1 MSEVIKPAAS
11 ADAEEVTIRRARLSD
26 AASIAGVR
34 IDSWRASY
42 RGIVPDSYLNS
53 LTPEASVKVWEQVLQ
68 ASSDAA
74 CTFVAEAG
82 GEIIGFASG
91 MTLAESRFGC
101 DAELTAIC
109 VLPDEQR
116 KGLGKKLLANVAATL
131 ISAGATGLMAWV
143 LSKNEGARAF
153 FDALG
158 AEQLYEQTFTWDD
171 GTELDET
178 GFVWRQLKKA

>member
-1 MSEVIKPAAS
+1 MTDNGENQAAADEV
-11 ADAEEVTIRRARLSD
+11 VVRRARPGD

-34 IDSWRASY
+34 IDAWRASY
-42 RGIVPDSYLNS
+42 RGLVPDSYLDH
-53 LTPEASVKVWEQVLQ
+53 LKPEQSVKMWEQVLG

-101 DAELTAIC
+101 DAELSAIC

-116 KGLGKKLLANVAATL
+116 RGLGKRLLANVAATL
-131 ISAGATGLMAWV
+131 IGAGATGLMAWV
-143 LSKNEGARAF
+143 LAKNEGAREF
-153 FDALG
+153 FSSLG
-158 AEQLYEQTFTWDD
+158 AEQLFEQTFTWDD
-171 GTELDET
+171 GSEIDEV
-178 GFVWRQLKKA
+178 GFVWRKLKA

>member
-1 MSEVIKPAAS
+1 MSSLVS
-11 ADAEEVTIRRARLSD
+11 MTEEVLFRRARKGD

-34 IDSWRASY
+34 IDAWRAAY
-42 RGIVPDSYLNS
+42 RGLVPDSYLDH
-53 LTPEASVKVWEQVLQ
+53 LKPEESVKLWEQVLE

-74 CTFVAEAG
+74 CTFVAESG

-116 KGLGKKLLANVAATL
+116 KGLGKRLLANVAATL

-143 LSKNEGARAF
+143 LSKNEGAGEF
-153 FDALG
+153 FESLG
-158 AEQLYEQTFTWDD
+158 AERLYEQTFTWDD
-171 GTELDET
+171 GSELDEI
-178 GFVWRQLKKA
+178 GFVWRKLHS

>member
-1 MSEVIKPAAS
+1 MTEDVLF
-11 ADAEEVTIRRARLSD
+11 RRAKKGD

-34 IDSWRASY
+34 IDAWRASY
-42 RGIVPDSYLNS
+42 RGLVPDSYLDH
-53 LTPEASVKVWEQVLQ
+53 LKPEESVKLWEQVLE

-74 CTFVAEAG
+74 CTFVAESG

-116 KGLGKKLLANVAATL
+116 KGIGKRLLANVAATL

-143 LSKNEGARAF
+143 LSKNEGAGEF
-153 FDALG
+153 FASLG
-158 AEQLYEQTFTWDD
+158 AERLYEQTFTWDD
-171 GTELDET
+171 GSELDEI
-178 GFVWRQLKKA
+178 GFVWRKLHS

>member
-1 MSEVIKPAAS
+1 MPPGGDEVL
-11 ADAEEVTIRRARLSD
+11 IRRARPGD

-34 IDSWRASY
+34 IDAWRASY
-42 RGIVPDSYLNS
+42 RGLVPDSYLDH
-53 LTPEASVKVWEQVLQ
+53 LQPEQSVKLWEQVLG

-74 CTFVAEAG
+74 CTFVAETG

-91 MTLAESRFGC
+91 MTLADARFGC

-116 KGLGKKLLANVAATL
+116 RGLGKRLLANVAATL

-143 LSKNEGARAF
+143 LSKNEGAGEF
-153 FDALG
+153 FEALG
-158 AEQLYEQTFTWDD
+158 AERLYEQTFTWDD
-171 GTELDET
+171 GSELDET
-178 GFVWRQLKKA
+178 GFVWRKLRS

>member
-1 MSEVIKPAAS
+1 MTSHDQPAAQI
-11 ADAEEVTIRRARLSD
+11 TIRRARIGD

-42 RGIVPDSYLNS
+42 RGLVPDSYLDS
-53 LTPEASVKVWEQVLQ
+53 LQPEQSVKLWQQVLG

-74 CTFVAEAG
+74 CTFVAEAE

-91 MTLAESRFGC
+91 MTLADSRFGC

-116 KGLGKKLLANVAATL
+116 RGLGRKLLANVAATL
-131 ISAGATGLMAWV
+131 IGAGATGLMAWV
-143 LSKNEGARAF
+143 LAKNQGAREF
-153 FDALG
+153 FGALG
-158 AEQLYEQTFTWDD
+158 AEQLFEQTFTWDD
-171 GTELDET
+171 GSEIDEV
-178 GFVWRQLKKA
+178 GFVWRQIKA

>member
-1 MSEVIKPAAS
+1 MTQSSITLAAS
-11 ADAEEVTIRRARLSD
+11 GDQVVIRRARAGD

-42 RGIVPDSYLNS
+42 RGLVPDSYLDH
-53 LTPEASVKVWEQVLQ
+53 LEPAQSVKLWEQVLG

-101 DAELTAIC
+101 DAELSAIC

-116 KGLGKKLLANVAATL
+116 RGLGKKLLANVAATL

-143 LSKNEGARAF
+143 VAKNDGARDF
-153 FDALG
+153 FKALG
-158 AEQLYEQTFTWDD
+158 AEELYQQTFTWDD
-171 GTELDET
+171 GSEIDES
-178 GFVWRQLKKA
+178 GFVWRKLKA

>member
-1 MSEVIKPAAS
+1 MNDVVKAATA
-11 ADAEEVTIRRARLSD
+11 ADEDITFRRARESD

-42 RGIVPDSYLNS
+42 RGLVPDSYLDS
-53 LTPEASVKVWEQVLQ
+53 LKPEQSVAMWQQVLA

-91 MTLAESRFGC
+91 MTVADSRFGC

-116 KGLGKKLLANVAATL
+116 CGLGRRLLAHVAATL
-131 ISAGATGLMAWV
+131 IAAGARGLMVWV
-143 LSKNEGARAF
+143 LAKNEGAREF
-153 FDALG
+153 FKALG
-158 AEQLYEQTFTWDD
+158 AEELYNQTFTWDD
-171 GTELDET
+171 GTELDEV
-178 GFVWRQLKKA
+178 GLVWRKLSS

>member
-1 MSEVIKPAAS
+1 MNPAGQP
-11 ADAEEVTIRRARLSD
+11 ADEQVLIRRARPGD

-34 IDSWRASY
+34 IDAWRASY
-42 RGIVPDSYLNS
+42 RGLVPDSYLDH
-53 LTPEASVKVWEQVLQ
+53 LKPEDSVKMWEQVLG

-101 DAELTAIC
+101 DAELSAIC

-116 KGLGKKLLANVAATL
+116 KGLGKRLLANVAATL
-131 ISAGATGLMAWV
+131 IGAGATGLMAWV
-143 LSKNEGARAF
+143 LTKNEGAREF
-153 FDALG
+153 FSALG

-171 GTELDET
+171 GSELDET
-178 GFVWRQLKKA
+178 GFVWRKLKA

>member
-1 MSEVIKPAAS
+1 MT
-11 ADAEEVTIRRARLSD
+11 EEVLFRRARKGD

-34 IDSWRASY
+34 IDAWRASY
-42 RGIVPDSYLNS
+42 RGLVPDSYLDH
-53 LTPEASVKVWEQVLQ
+53 LKPEESVKLWEQVLE

-74 CTFVAEAG
+74 CTFVAESG

-116 KGLGKKLLANVAATL
+116 KGIGKRLLANVAATL

-143 LSKNEGARAF
+143 LSKNEGAGEF
-153 FDALG
+153 FASLG
-158 AEQLYEQTFTWDD
+158 AERLYEQTFTWDD
-171 GTELDET
+171 GSELDET
-178 GFVWRQLKKA
+178 GFVWRKLHS

>member
-1 MSEVIKPAAS
+1 MTEAGKGQPAA
-11 ADAEEVTIRRARLSD
+11 DEVVFRRARPGD

-34 IDSWRASY
+34 IDAWRASY
-42 RGIVPDSYLNS
+42 RGLVPDSYLDH
-53 LTPEASVKVWEQVLQ
+53 LKPEQSVKMWEQVLG

-91 MTLAESRFGC
+91 MTVADSRFGC

-116 KGLGKKLLANVAATL
+116 RGLGKRLLANVAATL

-143 LSKNEGARAF
+143 LAKNEGAREF
-153 FDALG
+153 FSALG
-158 AEQLYEQTFTWDD
+158 AEQLFEQTFTWDD
-171 GTELDET
+171 GSEIDEV
-178 GFVWRQLKKA
+178 GFVWRKLRA